1 MTEMEKQLL
10 SALESLQ
17 HSYAQQQSEWQSSYA
32 SLQSMFDTTLNH
44 YTQNQHENAR
54 LSEQVTRLQQQV
66 EDLNRQVIN
75 LSETLPQLLR

>member
-1 MTEMEKQLL
+1 MEKQLL

-17 HSYAQQQSEWQSSYA
+17 HSYVQQQSEWQNSYA
-32 SLQSMFDTTLNH
+32 SLQSMFDTTLSH
-44 YTQNQHENAR
+44 YTQNQHENAQ

-75 LSETLPQLLR
+75 LSDKLPLLLR

>member
-17 HSYAQQQSEWQSSYA
+17 HSYAQQQCEWQSSYA

-66 EDLNRQVIN
+66 EDLSRQVIS
-75 LSETLPQLLR
+75 LSENLPLLLR

>member
-17 HSYAQQQSEWQSSYA
+17 YSYAQQQSEWQSSYA

-44 YTQNQHENAR
+44 YTQNQHENAQ
-54 LSEQVTRLQQQV
+54 LNEQVTRLQQQV

-75 LSETLPQLLR
+75 LSEKLPLLLR

>member
-54 LSEQVTRLQQQV
+54 LSEQVTHLQQQV
-66 EDLNRQVIN
+66 EDLSRQVIS
-75 LSETLPQLLR
+75 LSENLPLLLR